1 METIRR
7 IVFGRDGDAANH
19 LGRGWFPAERGFQW
33 MVGEVSDL
41 WLDRPVADDFIMSFD
56 VFPLVCPPQRPVQR
70 ISIEVDGLVVYRAA
84 LTARTTCNI
93 PIASAASHQSGR
105 LHVTIR
111 HPDAISPREL
121 SGADDDRNL
130 AVAVHELRLLRPP
143 CVIVQSERTAD
154 PFSGALAMPAVARSS
169 RPPSIVFVGNCQMGA
184 LASLIPQPTVPSG
197 GAGGN
202 LHPVVP

>member
-7 IVFGRDGDAANH
+7 IVFGRDGDAADH

-84 LTARTTCNI
+84 LTARNNVQH
-93 PIASAASHQSGR
+93 SDRVSRQSPVRTPACHHPPPGR
-105 LHVTIR
+105 
-111 HPDAISPREL
+111 
-121 SGADDDRNL
+121 N
-130 AVAVHELRLLRPP
+130 
-143 CVIVQSERTAD
+143 
-154 PFSGALAMPAVARSS
+154 
-169 RPPSIVFVGNCQMGA
+169 
-184 LASLIPQPTVPSG
+184 
-197 GAGGN
+197 
-202 LHPVVP
+202 